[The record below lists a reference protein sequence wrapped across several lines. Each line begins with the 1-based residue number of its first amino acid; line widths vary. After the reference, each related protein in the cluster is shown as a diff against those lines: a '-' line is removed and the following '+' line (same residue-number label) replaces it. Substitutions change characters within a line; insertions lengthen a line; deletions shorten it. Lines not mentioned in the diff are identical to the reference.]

1 MVLVCATSQSKTAFV
16 AVGAGDGVT
25 TECTSRTRVD
35 MRVLCGRGGR
45 LVGGL
50 GVISMLCVK
59 EQAVSST
66 NAMMET
72 TLEIFMNA
80 MLP

>member
-1 MVLVCATSQSKTAFV
+1 MVLVSVVSQSKAACV
-16 AVGAGDGVT
+16 AVGAGEGVI

-50 GVISMLCVK
+50 GVNSMLCVK

-66 NAMMET
+66 NVMMKT